1 MKVIKIVNYLIN
13 IYDLL
18 NSYDIKLKQLIN
30 PRPLYF
36 NISNIYSEN
45 DTEDMELLFGNQQ
58 NTNDPLPL
66 ENLSKL

>member
-45 DTEDMELLFGNQQ
+45 DTEDMELLFGN
-58 NTNDPLPL
+58 
-66 ENLSKL
+66 